1 MNELHF
7 TPFVVQ
13 QGKATTQNQKTTK
26 LMNHIAKNLGAI
38 SNVPSGGFAKMTIK
52 VRLLDSFV
60 KKEIKTKWVKSWLH
74 QMEPSMETQHLKTD
88 KEWIH
93 FAQTLLKEHV
103 WEWWLSQ
110 ARDTRPT
117 WNLHLGGI

>member
-88 KEWIH
+88 KE
-93 FAQTLLKEHV
+93 
-103 WEWWLSQ
+103 
-110 ARDTRPT
+110 
-117 WNLHLGGI
+117 